1 MPYTFYVKKII
12 SVGYPMVFNN
22 FVENQPDGKPYA
34 HMDFDLKFAWNAKD
48 DANDQDNGFICKKN
62 CLKIVQNACV

>member
-1 MPYTFYVKKII
+1 
-12 SVGYPMVFNN
+12 MVFNN

-34 HMDFDLKFAWNAKD
+34 HMDFDLEFAWNAKD

>member
-1 MPYTFYVKKII
+1 MPVYILCEEII
-12 SVGYPMVFNN
+12 SVGNPMVFNN